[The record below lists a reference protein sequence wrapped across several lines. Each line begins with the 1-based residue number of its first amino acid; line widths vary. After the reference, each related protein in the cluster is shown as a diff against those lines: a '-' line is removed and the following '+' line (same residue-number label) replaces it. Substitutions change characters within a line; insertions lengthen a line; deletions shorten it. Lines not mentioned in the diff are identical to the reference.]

1 MKTNPTLAVAA
12 VLTGIALSGARAE
25 ITGSAHDFSNETWAQ
40 NQICLPCHT
49 PHGANTTVADSPLW
63 NHKLSTATYTMYG
76 SATMNA
82 VPGTPDGRSKL
93 CLSCHDGTVALDSF
107 GANTGTQFIGAS
119 DSAYIGSDLR
129 NDHPVSI
136 TYNTA
141 LATADGEL
149 HNPSLRTTALG
160 GTIAAD
166 MLFNGKL
173 ECASCHDVHNAQ
185 NNEGLLLVDNA
196 GSALCLT
203 CHDK

>member
-1 MKTNPTLAVAA
+1 MKSRFSLTVPALLAVAG
-12 VLTGIALSGARAE
+12 LTAARAE

-63 NHKLSTATYTMYG
+63 NHKLSTAAYTMYS
-76 SATMNA
+76 SATMNS
-82 VPGTPDGRSKL
+82 VPGQPDGRSKL

-107 GANTGTQFIGAS
+107 GASTGTHFLSAS
-119 DSAYIGSDLR
+119 DSAYIGTDLR

-141 LATADGEL
+141 LANTDGEL
-149 HNPSLRTTALG
+149 HDPATRATALG
-160 GTIAAD
+160 GTIAQK

-185 NNEGLLLVDNA
+185 NNEGLLLINNA